1 MTLPPEAAAVINRQ
15 SWIERVRSLWP
26 GLVLCATIAIAATFV
41 SDRQGGPA
49 MLYALLLGMALNQLT
64 LDADSRAGVNFA
76 ARTVLR
82 TGVALLGA
90 RITFNQLGELGW
102 LRGLL
107 IAAFVLA
114 TIGFGAAMSRILK
127 LNPRLGILTGGATAI
142 CGASAA
148 IAIAAVLPRD
158 KRSERELTFTI
169 AGITALSTLAMITY
183 PIVSKLLNLSPSQAG
198 IFLGATIHDVA
209 QVVGAGYS
217 LSDDTGDMAVLTKMM
232 RVAMLLPAVLLI
244 TFAVRRRS
252 ATMVTQVGP
261 LVPRFLVFFAG
272 FVVINSLGLV
282 PKVAIDGM
290 NLVSRACLITAIA
303 AVGLKTSLVEM
314 RSVGG
319 KAMLLLFLETV
330 FLAML
335 VIGSYFALA

>member
-1 MTLPPEAAAVINRQ
+1 M
-15 SWIERVRSLWP
+15 
-26 GLVLCATIAIAATFV
+26 
-41 SDRQGGPA
+41 
-49 MLYALLLGMALNQLT
+49 
-64 LDADSRAGVNFA
+64 
-76 ARTVLR
+76 
-82 TGVALLGA
+82 ALLGA

-102 LRGLL
+102 VRGLL

-114 TIGFGAAMSRILK
+114 TIGFGTAMSRILK
-127 LNPRLGILTGGATAI
+127 LKPQLGILTGGATAI

-158 KRSERELTFTI
+158 ERSDRELTFTI

-183 PIVSKLLNLSPSQAG
+183 PIVSKLLNLTPSQAG

-217 LSDDTGDMAVLTKMM
+217 LSDETGDMAVLTKMM
-232 RVAMLLPAVLLI
+232 RVAMLLPVVVLI
-244 TFAVRRRS
+244 AFAVRRRFGMIS
-252 ATMVTQVGP
+252 TQAAS
-261 LVPRFLVFFAG
+261 LVPGFLVIFAG
-272 FVVINSLGLV
+272 FVVFNSLGLV

-290 NLVSRACLITAIA
+290 NMVSRACLITAIA

-319 KAMLLLFLETV
+319 KAMLLLLLEAI
-330 FLAML
+330 FLALL